1 MSRLDPDITDIRNM
15 VSDLEEYLDDAGYSI
30 LGDINAN
37 LDSIESEADEMEDE
51 LEEYRE
57 MDLDD
62 LRRIARDLDALS
74 TDLNWM
80 AS

>member
-62 LRRIARDLDALS
+62 LRRIARDLDSLS
-74 TDLNWM
+74 ADLNWM

>member
-1 MSRLDPDITDIRNM
+1 MSRLDPDITTIRNM

-30 LGDINAN
+30 LGDINTN
-37 LDSIESEADEMEDE
+37 LDSIEREADEMEEE
-51 LEEYRE
+51 LDEYRD